1 MASIADTAAEK
12 IHELAFSQE
21 ELGELERART
31 MPIAFDGDCPE
42 VTPEQAVKFRRVNLI
57 KRVAN

>member
-21 ELGELERART
+21 ELDELERART
-31 MPIAFDGDCPE
+31 MPIVFDGDCPE
-42 VTPEQAVKFRRVNLI
+42 ATPEQAVKFRRVNPT